1 MMRIIT
7 RLMLQGLKDA
17 RHHPLSQLMTLG
29 AVGLV
34 VFLAGLFLIFLNT
47 LDSQLAAEQGEVV
60 VQVYWRANT
69 DQEMLRSQWEE
80 ISHLPGLAK
89 WQTYTPQEALRT
101 LASRLQQSA
110 GMDVSGL
117 AGKNPLPPT
126 AILHFMPAAGQDQA
140 QWRAETLK
148 YLEKLSGVA
157 KVHINPL
164 REEVARSWREISRKI
179 MLPAICMLS
188 GILALVVGNTVRLS
202 LISRRTEIEILQ
214 LVGARNWYI
223 RLPLI
228 TTGALSGLV
237 GSLMGMVLLRLVYWR
252 LESLSIPPLLAEF
265 KFLSIWQGILLVL
278 IPVAMS
284 VIGSWAAVH
293 GPLRAGKGDAQDSGL
308 GTP

>member
-1 MMRIIT
+1 MIRIIT
-7 RLMLQGLKDA
+7 RLVLQGLKDA

-47 LDSQLAAEQGEVV
+47 LDSELAAEQGEVV
-60 VQVYWRANT
+60 IQAYWRGNV
-69 DQEMLRSQWEE
+69 DEGVLRAQWEE

-89 WQTYTPQEALRT
+89 WQTYTPEEALKT
-101 LASRLQQSA
+101 LAGRLQQTA
-110 GMDVSGL
+110 GVDVSGL

-126 AILHFMPAAGQDQA
+126 AIMHFMPADGDQA
-140 QWRAETLK
+140 KWREETIK
-148 YLEKLSGVA
+148 YLEKLPGVA
-157 KVHINPL
+157 KVQVNPL
-164 REEVARSWREISRKI
+164 REEVARAWREISRKI

-223 RLPLI
+223 RMPLI
-228 TTGALSGLV
+228 TTGALSGLI
-237 GSLMGMVLLRLVYWR
+237 GSLIGMALLRLVYWR

-278 IPVAMS
+278 IPIAMS
-284 VIGSWAAVH
+284 IIGSWAAV
-293 GPLRAGKGDAQDSGL
+293 RAGRGKPTGDNPL
-308 GTP
+308 